1 MSDRKILKFLHYDF
15 IPGLSQ
21 VAAEI
26 HSSQF
31 GGKKSTQA
39 QVHEALCIELLG
51 VLKRGF
57 TQQVGV
63 RMSLYRGLYDVVVKN
78 PELCLKVLQLLYQHA
93 LKHELDNMDMA
104 CPIDIDE
111 IVIEEKNGSQVTVVV
126 SHFLF
131 IS

>member
-1 MSDRKILKFLHYDF
+1 MYHFVS
-15 IPGLSQ
+15 GLSQ

-31 GGKKSTQA
+31 TGKKSTQA

-78 PELCLKVLQLLYQHA
+78 PELCLKVLQLLHQHA
-93 LKHELDNMDMA
+93 LKHELNNMDMV

-126 SHFLF
+126 SHLSLLSFTSDF
-131 IS
+131 